1 MKFDHV
7 DLNDSVT
14 EGSAADIEDEEVTT
28 SKKKV
33 KKLKKKKIHFRSDYV
48 NDGTYESSSSD
59 EEQREKT
66 KNQYSILDLNPVS
79 TNFYVLIKIP
89 DLFTFNMLPKTL
101 ANNYMLK
108 SAIKT
113 LG

>member
-28 SKKKV
+28 NKKKV
-33 KKLKKKKIHFRSDYV
+33 KKLKKKKIHFRSDYA

-79 TNFYVLIKIP
+79 TKFYVLVKIL
-89 DLFTFNMLPKTL
+89 DFFTFSMLPATL
-101 ANNYMLK
+101 ANKDMLK
-108 SAIKT
+108 SAVKT

>member
-33 KKLKKKKIHFRSDYV
+33 KKLKKKKIHFRSDYA

-79 TNFYVLIKIP
+79 TKFCILVKIL
-89 DLFTFNMLPKTL
+89 DFFTFSMLPATL
-101 ANNYMLK
+101 ATKYMLK
-108 SAIKT
+108 SAR
-113 LG
+113 L